1 MGVSLAI
8 VLVIVA
14 ILLSAAAAFVLGMRM
29 ARRRRDVDMFNH
41 GAPSLVM
48 PMASRSVVRPRS
60 EASVPHLRPMPRPIS
75 VVAPDDFKDDEF
87 LDDDFLVGEEEMRDA
102 PARVAAPPD
111 IEIERPRLVE
121 GNAVR
126 FYQQGEDGT
135 LEFLPGRLEVVGGS
149 DLGQEIHFV
158 RPRDQDVPLITFG
171 RSDGPP
177 HRHIQLLDGTVSRR
191 HARMSFN
198 NDRWL
203 LTNLSRTNPV
213 QVNGAAL
220 PNAGPAVT
228 LTDGDRI
235 EMGAVVFVFREK

>member
-14 ILLSAAAAFVLGMRM
+14 ILLTAATAFVLGMRM
-29 ARRRRDVDMFNH
+29 ARRKRDVDMFNH

-48 PMASRSVVRPRS
+48 PMASTIAVRPRS
-60 EASVPHLRPMPRPIS
+60 EQSLSPLRPAPRPIS
-75 VVAPDDFKDDEF
+75 VVAPDEYKDDEF
-87 LDDDFLVGEEEMRDA
+87 LDDDFLVGEEEMRDS
-102 PARVAAPPD
+102 PSRSTAASD

-191 HARMSFN
+191 HARMSFT

>member
-8 VLVIVA
+8 VLVIVV
-14 ILLSAAAAFVLGMRM
+14 ILLTAASAFVLGMRM
-29 ARRRRDVDMFNH
+29 ARRRRDVDLFNH
-41 GAPSLVM
+41 SAPSLVM
-48 PMASRSVVRPRS
+48 PMASTMAVRPRS
-60 EASVPHLRPMPRPIS
+60 EPPASHQRPAPRPIS
-75 VVAPDDFKDDEF
+75 VVAPDEYKEDDF
-87 LDDDFLVGEEEMRDA
+87 LDDDFLVGEEELRDST
-102 PARVAAPPD
+102 ARVTAAPD